1 MSRGRALAA
10 VPAAETLAPADQR
23 AALMRSLTGR
33 GPLGGEWDA
42 ERLLLVPRPGGRL
55 TRTGPCPVAGCGRD
69 RPGAG
74 PLCGWHD
81 RQFAS
86 SGRVSV
92 EEWIAAGEPRLTQ
105 RRRLSQLACV
115 VTGNDGTSCPRPG
128 IGAAGLCHAHDQAWA
143 DARRTGEV
151 FAGFLARVEPLPGFG
166 GCAAA
171 CCYLQASYRKSRLC
185 VVHYRMWC
193 EQGRPAGTDFAD
205 WAARVRQPANGR
217 VVSLRG
223 LPELV
228 RLELLYAIQVRVHE
242 QIRTGAGNIRGYV
255 DRLRAAGVASLT
267 DYDVAE
273 FDADRDRDYARFA
286 RYATDRVRLA
296 YRDLDTERREDTW
309 DLRVFGLSGRLDFTP
324 IRQDWLREVARA
336 WAGAALVRTRSK
348 SELQH
353 RVQAVAV
360 LSRVLAA
367 GPGGGENPAALGRAD
382 IERFL
387 LRVRSVRSPATG
399 RPYSP
404 RRASGIVEDV
414 ALVFRD
420 ARDLGLL
427 AAVNPTFA
435 FRRGDGGP
443 RVDRDGPGRAL
454 PAHVVAQLDAQLDL
468 LRAAPG
474 TTGGPRHRGLGAL
487 GEHAGQMA
495 VLAYL
500 LLKGTGRRVGEI
512 ASLHLDCLDIDEH
525 GRPVL
530 VYDNH
535 KAARM
540 GRRLPLADTA
550 LVEAIRAQQAW
561 VASRFPQTPREQLW
575 LLPRANKNTDG
586 RAHLTGHQIL
596 MWLRAWVTGVPR
608 LDAAGTGD
616 DGEPIGFGRSG
627 VHPHAFRHTYAQT
640 LADQGV
646 APSVLRDL
654 MDHRSLSTTLGYY
667 SVGEARKRAAMELL
681 SRHTIDN
688 RGTARPVTGPP
699 SRAAELREELSWV
712 AVPMGKCAEPANVRA
727 GGGACPIRYQCAG
740 CPHFESDPSFLPE
753 LRGYAD
759 DLRREREAMLAA
771 GAADWAAENVTRQL
785 DIITSHIRTHEAA
798 LDHLPA
804 EQRAVLEEAS
814 ATVRRA
820 RRLVPVTLG
829 PTRRKDQP

>member
-10 VPAAETLAPADQR
+10 VPAAETLAAADQR

-151 FAGFLARVEPLPGFG
+151 FAGFLARAEPLPGFG

-255 DRLRAAGVASLT
+255 DRLCAAGVASLT

-367 GPGGGENPAALGRAD
+367 GPGGGENPAALGRPD

-387 LRVRSVRSPATG
+387 LRARSVHSPATG

-771 GAADWAAENVTRQL
+771 GAAGWAAENVTRQL

-829 PTRRKDQP
+829 PARRKDQP

>member
-1 MSRGRALAA
+1 
-10 VPAAETLAPADQR
+10 
-23 AALMRSLTGR
+23 
-33 GPLGGEWDA
+33 
-42 ERLLLVPRPGGRL
+42 
-55 TRTGPCPVAGCGRD
+55 
-69 RPGAG
+69 
-74 PLCGWHD
+74 
-81 RQFAS
+81 
-86 SGRVSV
+86 
-92 EEWIAAGEPRLTQ
+92 
-105 RRRLSQLACV
+105 
-115 VTGNDGTSCPRPG
+115 
-128 IGAAGLCHAHDQAWA
+128 
-143 DARRTGEV
+143 
-151 FAGFLARVEPLPGFG
+151 
-166 GCAAA
+166 
-171 CCYLQASYRKSRLC
+171 
-185 VVHYRMWC
+185 
-193 EQGRPAGTDFAD
+193 
-205 WAARVRQPANGR
+205 
-217 VVSLRG
+217 
-223 LPELV
+223 
-228 RLELLYAIQVRVHE
+228 
-242 QIRTGAGNIRGYV
+242 
-255 DRLRAAGVASLT
+255 
-267 DYDVAE
+267 
-273 FDADRDRDYARFA
+273 
-286 RYATDRVRLA
+286 
-296 YRDLDTERREDTW
+296 
-309 DLRVFGLSGRLDFTP
+309 
-324 IRQDWLREVARA
+324 
-336 WAGAALVRTRSK
+336 
-348 SELQH
+348 
-353 RVQAVAV
+353 
-360 LSRVLAA
+360 
-367 GPGGGENPAALGRAD
+367 
-382 IERFL
+382 
-387 LRVRSVRSPATG
+387 
-399 RPYSP
+399 
-404 RRASGIVEDV
+404 
-414 ALVFRD
+414 
-420 ARDLGLL
+420 
-427 AAVNPTFA
+427 
-435 FRRGDGGP
+435 
-443 RVDRDGPGRAL
+443 
-454 PAHVVAQLDAQLDL
+454 
-468 LRAAPG
+468 
-474 TTGGPRHRGLGAL
+474 
-487 GEHAGQMA
+487 
-495 VLAYL
+495 
-500 LLKGTGRRVGEI
+500 
-512 ASLHLDCLDIDEH
+512 HLDCLDIDEH
-525 GRPVL
+525 GKPVL

-616 DGEPIGFGRSG
+616 DGEPIGFDRRG

-640 LADQGV
+640 LADEGV

-804 EQRAVLEEAS
+804 GQRAVLEEAS
-814 ATVRRA
+814 AAVRRA